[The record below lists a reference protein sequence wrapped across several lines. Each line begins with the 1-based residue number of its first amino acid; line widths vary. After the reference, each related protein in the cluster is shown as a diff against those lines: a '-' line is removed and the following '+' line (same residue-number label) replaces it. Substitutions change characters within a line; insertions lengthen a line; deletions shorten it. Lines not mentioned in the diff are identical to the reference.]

1 MALEVPAPTAEFATG
16 KRAGRAHPPPPRHH
30 YRGMRGLE
38 VWGGGVVGQT
48 LAITTA
54 DSAPAPWPA
63 KVSRGR
69 SKQALWGQS
78 SSVLV
83 LARER
88 RAGAGGVG
96 WGPVGGPLPVPA
108 PTLDPSLPPCRSC
121 CWRRGPASKPILCNA
136 CGSRYLVKRSLDG
149 YQPLQTRREQS
160 AAREAAAGGAPKEPQ
175 RRAAPTAA
183 SGRTTKPK
191 RAAQKRW
198 VVPQLGVDCGV
209 GLGADFRHPLAGPTN
224 HMLSSTPL
232 TTSFTLLPLLLQA
245 CRLRRLEQ
253 RP

>member
-1 MALEVPAPTAEFATG
+1 MG
-16 KRAGRAHPPPPRHH
+16 WRGGRPNARHH
-30 YRGMRGLE
+30 QGRLCAR
-38 VWGGGVVGQT
+38 T
-48 LAITTA
+48 LA
-54 DSAPAPWPA
+54 
-63 KVSRGR
+63 
-69 SKQALWGQS
+69 GQS
-78 SSVLV
+78 SPLKAGALGTEQLS
-83 LARER
+83 A
-88 RAGAGGVG
+88 RAGEGAQSGRRRGGG
-96 WGPVGGPLPVPA
+96 LLGALCRYPHQ
-108 PTLDPSLPPCRSC
+108 PSTLPPCRSC

-160 AAREAAAGGAPKEPQ
+160 AAREAVAGGAPKEPQ

-198 VVPQLGVDCGV
+198 VVPQLGVAWGWA
-209 GLGADFRHPLAGPTN
+209 GLGADFRRPLANPTN
-224 HMLSSTPL
+224 HRLSSTPL
-232 TTSFTLLPLLLQA
+232 TTSSTLLPLLLQA